1 MREEIIKELKTVYDP
16 EITSINI
23 FDLGLVYD
31 IDIKE
36 KDVTITHTLTS
47 MFCPMADEIQRNIK
61 TAVERV
67 EGVGTVKVKLTHTPP
82 FTKEMMSEE
91 ARMALNLL
99 VSVDVEG
106 HQQDFVLVGTD
117 CQKKNTKR
125 RKRSMKNC
133 QKKKRKLLSMSEQL
147 ME

>member
-1 MREEIIKELKTVYDP
+1 MREEIITELKTVYDP

-31 IDIKE
+31 IDIKD
-36 KDVTITHTLTS
+36 KNVTVTHTLTS

-67 EGVGTVKVKLTHTPP
+67 EGVETVKVKLTHTPP

-91 ARMALNLL
+91 ARMVLNL
-99 VSVDVEG
+99 
-106 HQQDFVLVGTD
+106 
-117 CQKKNTKR
+117 
-125 RKRSMKNC
+125 
-133 QKKKRKLLSMSEQL
+133 
-147 ME
+147 

>member
-1 MREEIIKELKTVYDP
+1 MKDDIIKELKTVYDP

-31 IDIKE
+31 IDIKD

-67 EGVGTVKVKLTHTPP
+67 EGVGTVRVKLTHTPP
-82 FTKEMMSEE
+82 FTKEMMSED
-91 ARMALNLL
+91 ARMALGL
-99 VSVDVEG
+99 
-106 HQQDFVLVGTD
+106 F
-117 CQKKNTKR
+117 
-125 RKRSMKNC
+125 
-133 QKKKRKLLSMSEQL
+133 
-147 ME
+147 

>member
-1 MREEIIKELKTVYDP
+1 MKEEIIKELKTVYDP
-16 EITSINI
+16 EMPSINI

-67 EGVGTVKVKLTHTPP
+67 EGVETVRVKLTHTPP
-82 FTKEMMSEE
+82 FTKDMMSEE
-91 ARMALNLL
+91 AQLALGL
-99 VSVDVEG
+99 
-106 HQQDFVLVGTD
+106 F
-117 CQKKNTKR
+117 
-125 RKRSMKNC
+125 
-133 QKKKRKLLSMSEQL
+133 
-147 ME
+147 

>member
-1 MREEIIKELKTVYDP
+1 MQEEIIKELKTVYDP
-16 EITSINI
+16 EMPSINI

-31 IDIKE
+31 IDIKK

-67 EGVGTVKVKLTHTPP
+67 EGVELVKVKLTHTPP

-91 ARMALNLL
+91 ARLALGL
-99 VSVDVEG
+99 
-106 HQQDFVLVGTD
+106 
-117 CQKKNTKR
+117 
-125 RKRSMKNC
+125 
-133 QKKKRKLLSMSEQL
+133 
-147 ME
+147 

>member
-1 MREEIIKELKTVYDP
+1 MREEIITELKTVYDP

-61 TAVERV
+61 
-67 EGVGTVKVKLTHTPP
+67 LTHTPP

-91 ARMALNLL
+91 ARMALNL
-99 VSVDVEG
+99 
-106 HQQDFVLVGTD
+106 
-117 CQKKNTKR
+117 
-125 RKRSMKNC
+125 
-133 QKKKRKLLSMSEQL
+133 
-147 ME
+147 